1 VPAILSLEKAT
12 MTTNTA
18 SMIKMGIASAICVL
32 VSVAAGPA
40 AAQQRLDAPTFVRT
54 ASASDAFEIQSSR
67 LALERSGNPRIRAF
81 AEHMI
86 NDHSMTTAQ
95 LSQSAPTLV
104 MFGAPGMLDERHAAM
119 LSQLAAQNGPA
130 FDRLYDQM
138 QVAAHREAIALYSA
152 YATTGD
158 DPTLVGLT
166 RNTLPVLRQ
175 HYAMARRL

>member
-1 VPAILSLEKAT
+1 MIRLS
-12 MTTNTA
+12 
-18 SMIKMGIASAICVL
+18 IASAICAFMGL
-32 VSVAAGPA
+32 AAGPA

-54 ASASDAFEIQSSR
+54 AAASDAFEIQSSR
-67 LALERSGNPRIRAF
+67 LALERSSNPRVRAF

-95 LSQSAPTLV
+95 LSQNAPTLV
-104 MFGAPGMLDERHAAM
+104 MFAAPGMLDERHAAM
-119 LSQLAAQNGPA
+119 LSQLASQNGPA

-138 QVAAHREAIALYSA
+138 QLMAHREAIALYSA

-158 DPTLVGLT
+158 NPALVDLT

-175 HYAMARRL
+175 HFSMARRL

>member
-1 VPAILSLEKAT
+1 MS
-12 MTTNTA
+12 TNTA
-18 SMIKMGIASAICVL
+18 LIIKTGIACAISVL
-32 VSVAAGPA
+32 AGFVAGPA

-67 LALERSGNPRIRAF
+67 LALERSGSPRVRAF
-81 AEHMI
+81 AQHMI

-95 LSQSAPTLV
+95 LSQNAPSLV
-104 MFGAPGMLDERHAAM
+104 MFGGPGMLDERHAAM
-119 LSQLAAQNGPA
+119 LSQLSAQNGPA

-138 QVAAHREAIALYSA
+138 QLAAHREAIALYSA

-158 DPTLVGLT
+158 NPALVSLT

-175 HYAMARRL
+175 HFAMARRL